1 MKAYVL
7 MTTGIGASP
16 DIQEELRRWGPEG
29 GIQQVDAVA
38 GNFDV
43 VAVVEAAGPREIG
56 DIVMGKIQ
64 HLDGVLTTVTLFS
77 IG

>member
-7 MTTGIGASP
+7 MTTEVGASP
-16 DIQEELRRWGPEG
+16 EIQEELRSWGPEG
-29 GIQQVDAVA
+29 GIQEVDAVA
-38 GNFDV
+38 GTYDV
-43 VAVVEAAGPREIG
+43 VAVVDAPGPREIG

-64 HLDGVLTTVTLFS
+64 RLDGVLTTVTLFS

>member
-16 DIQEELRRWGPEG
+16 KIQEELRGWGAEG

-38 GNFDV
+38 GNYDV
-43 VAVVEAAGPREIG
+43 VAVVEAAGPKEIG

-64 HLDGVLTTVTLFS
+64 RLDGVLTTVTLFS